1 MKILKKP
8 QNILEIGRLKTIRSL
23 RRRQLHTYLA
33 GDVCQL
39 IPNFSDGS
47 FDLILQD
54 VDKRLYPCLYQSL
67 HRGGGNMQQHMVR

>member
-8 QNILEIGRLKTIRSL
+8 QNILEIGRQKAISCAQADNTI
-23 RRRQLHTYLA
+23 HTLA

-54 VDKRLYPCLYQSL
+54 VDKRLYPCLCQSL
-67 HRGGGNMQQHMVR
+67 HRGGGNMQQHMLR